1 MSLPFLLLLLMGTAD
16 HSISVVPFRLFY
28 NNGVLRLFGQI
39 FDTHPVTLAGKPR
52 CIAYFCFNNLTVLRR
67 ELDVVGIAVVGASV
81 IVSGFVFLDTGN
93 DGVSLNAVLFGVIV
107 AFYGKTIAMMI
118 AGQ

>member
-81 IVSGFVFLDTGN
+81 SFIVSFSMIRDTTASASTPFFLI
-93 DGVSLNAVLFGVIV
+93 LL
-107 AFYGKTIAMMI
+107 
-118 AGQ
+118 

>member
-1 MSLPFLLLLLMGTAD
+1 MSLPFLFLLLMGTAD

-67 ELDVVGIAVVGASV
+67 ELDVVGISVFGASV
-81 IVSGFVFLDTGN
+81 SFIVSFSMIRGH
-93 DGVSLNAVLFGVIV
+93 DGVSLDAVLLDIV
-107 AFYGKTIAMMI
+107 VKII
-118 AGQ
+118 CRLSC